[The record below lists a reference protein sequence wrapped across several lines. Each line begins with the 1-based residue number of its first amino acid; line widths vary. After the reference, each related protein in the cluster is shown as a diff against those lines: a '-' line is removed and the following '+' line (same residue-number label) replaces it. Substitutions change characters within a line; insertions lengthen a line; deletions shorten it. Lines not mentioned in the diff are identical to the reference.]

1 MNELIEMLS
10 NFGFPIV
17 AFLLVY
23 IDLRKLVQQNTEV
36 IENLIKTLNR

>member
-1 MNELIEMLS
+1 MNELIDILA
-10 NFGFPIV
+10 NFGFPIF

-23 IDLRKLVQQNTEV
+23 IDLRKLVQQNTQV

>member
-1 MNELIEMLS
+1 MNELIDILS

-23 IDLRKLVQQNTEV
+23 IDLRKLVQQNTKV
-36 IENLIKTLNR
+36 IGNLVQTLNR

>member
-1 MNELIEMLS
+1 MNELIEMLN

-17 AFLLVY
+17 AYLLVY
-23 IDLRKLVQQNTEV
+23 IDLRKLVQQNTKV